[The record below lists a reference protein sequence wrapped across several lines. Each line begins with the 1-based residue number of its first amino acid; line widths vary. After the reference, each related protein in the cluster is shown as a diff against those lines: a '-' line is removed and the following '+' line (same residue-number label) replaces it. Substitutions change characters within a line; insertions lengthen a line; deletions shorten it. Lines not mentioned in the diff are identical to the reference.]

1 MDIQSLSSS
10 AFTGM
15 ATPQP
20 RNIAPD
26 QVATSLSTK
35 AASSQIDSSPNASIS
50 AVSKD
55 ELNSAVTAT
64 RDFVGSINSS
74 LEFSIDEDTGTS
86 VVKIMDKETKELIRQ
101 IPSEEMLAIAK
112 ALDTIKGLLFHQKA

>member
-1 MDIQSLSSS
+1 MDIQSLSSG

-20 RNIAPD
+20 RNIVPD
-26 QVATSLSTK
+26 QAATSLSPIT
-35 AASSQIDSSPNASIS
+35 ASSQTDPSHNASVNP
-50 AVSKD
+50 VSK
-55 ELNSAVTAT
+55 EQLNTAVAAT

-74 LEFSIDEDTGTS
+74 LEFSVDEDTGTS